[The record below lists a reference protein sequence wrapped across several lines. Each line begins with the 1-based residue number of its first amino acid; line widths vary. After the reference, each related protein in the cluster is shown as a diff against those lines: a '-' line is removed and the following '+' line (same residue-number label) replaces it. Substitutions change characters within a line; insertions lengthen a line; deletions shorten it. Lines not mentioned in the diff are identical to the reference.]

1 MEAGT
6 LPGRGN
12 SFQIKINAA
21 AETTFMC
28 PQQKRKPGGSR
39 QAGSRAKSAGQRSVM
54 GLGTGEEDGTGDG
67 VAEYCLGRTQ
77 LTKMP

>member
-1 MEAGT
+1 MGAGT

-28 PQQKRKPGGSR
+28 PQHRNGS
-39 QAGSRAKSAGQRSVM
+39 QEAGSKQHERGPALWRRSVK
-54 GLGTGEEDGTGDG
+54 GNFDGGRKG
-67 VAEYCLGRTQ
+67 WGRGCLGRTQ